1 MGLFIADGF
10 VRMGLF
16 VADGLQMALLQM
28 GLFAVGHAGEAS
40 GRRRCYCFVVGGEL
54 AGHIQGGQPAIPWP
68 RGGREPPLGQGVT
81 SAVLGWLAGHPWV
94 AGVVARH
101 PAWP

>member
-28 GLFAVGHAGEAS
+28 GFFAVGHAGEAS

-54 AGHIQGGQPAIPWP
+54 AGH
-68 RGGREPPLGQGVT
+68 PL
-81 SAVLGWLAGHPWV
+81 A
-94 AGVVARH
+94 
-101 PAWP
+101 